1 MQVLKILA
9 KSKAI
14 PLVFLLNYFKEVA
27 FQLKFYYFVGLKKF
41 QLEVEEEDDFLL
53 FGLVSDFKPSK
64 ISHFLGKISLP
75 FERIQ
80 DLLLPDFNPKA
91 EISFSRFAC
100 LDEENHLDFSLLTNR
115 EFGYWLFKELKQFNY
130 LLIVRGGLEF
140 FDSDNFIQ
148 QCRNLKG
155 VQFIAPIENEKLKQ
169 KLSGIV

>member
-1 MQVLKILA
+1 
-9 KSKAI
+9 
-14 PLVFLLNYFKEVA
+14 
-27 FQLKFYYFVGLKKF
+27 LKKF
-41 QLEVEEEDDFLL
+41 QLEVEEEDEFLL

-64 ISHFLGKISLP
+64 ISHFLGQVSLE

-100 LDEENHLDFSLLTNR
+100 RDEENHLDFSLVANR

-130 LLIVRGGLEF
+130 LLIIRGGLEF
-140 FDSDNFIQ
+140 FDEEDFIK
-148 QCRNLKG
+148 QCRLVKG
-155 VQFIAPIENEKLKQ
+155 LQFIARIENEKLKQ